1 MPLSFEEL
9 AGLSPVVRHEVLT
22 GELIRRLRSFPEVKE
37 EDVEAVVNQL
47 ITQTLETVC
56 NGLQNSG
63 VLLEQIRTAKEVL
76 GLATPPAEVETSEEY
91 NPTVLAAMSSSTLL
105 DPSTLAAT
113 ASAPEHPS
121 TPVSFT
127 PSMNSPPRTAS
138 PTGSVAPGTEK
149 ERLLGAVVQL
159 DPSKYRGEGGGGNQR
174 ASEVTEMLLSLSK
187 KERAMCLFS
196 QEYLRAKVESARSIL
211 DALTEEEET
220 APSAQGVGSIT
231 SDMGKLAVNAATPTT
246 PQPHH
251 RAPGSVPNTPQ
262 TPDLSIGTS
271 AAASPA
277 VPVTPA
283 TPYSASAPVHTLA
296 SLAKLPAVEIVKL
309 ASGQQST
316 GLPVPKADPAVLKS
330 TDEFVDGLAEKPLAA
345 QKQLLGEKL

>member
-37 EDVEAVVNQL
+37 EDVEVVVNQL
-47 ITQTLETVC
+47 ISQSLETVC

-63 VLLEQIRTAKEVL
+63 VLLEQIRNAKEAL
-76 GLATPPAEVETSEEY
+76 GLATPPAEAEIPGEY
-91 NPTVLAAMSSSTLL
+91 GSTILAAMSSSTLL

-121 TPVSFT
+121 TPVSFA
-127 PSMNSPPRTAS
+127 PSMNTPPRTAS
-138 PTGSVAPGTEK
+138 PTGSIAPGTEK

-174 ASEVTEMLLSLSK
+174 ASEVIEMLLSLSK

-196 QEYLRAKVESARSIL
+196 QEYLRAKVDSARSIL
-211 DALTEEEET
+211 DALAEEEET
-220 APSAQGVGSIT
+220 TAKGVGSIT
-231 SDMGKLAVNAATPTT
+231 GDMGKLAVNAATPTT
-246 PQPHH
+246 PQPQH
-251 RAPGSVPNTPQ
+251 RAPGSAQNTPH
-262 TPDLSIGTS
+262 TPDLSMGTS

-277 VPVTPA
+277 LPVTPA
-283 TPYSASAPVHTLA
+283 TPYSGSASVHTLA

-316 GLPVPKADPAVLKS
+316 GLPVPKADPAVVRS
-330 TDEFVDGLAEKPLAA
+330 TDEFVDGLSEKPLAA